1 VLEELAKEFRE
12 KLNKYSS
19 SINKVVLKFVEL
31 MITPHLQTLDL
42 RWWRGNINVLRLA
55 GLKIPVR
62 NLGNKKYNV
71 LRNGNDSYGFSKI
84 LRT

>member
-1 VLEELAKEFRE
+1 VLEELGKEFRE
-12 KLNKYSS
+12 KLNKYSF
-19 SINKVVLKFVEL
+19 SINKVALKFVEL

-62 NLGNKKYNV
+62 NLGNKKYQQCFKK
-71 LRNGNDSYGFSKI
+71 RE
-84 LRT
+84 